1 MSEAKKNKEFIVS
14 YVNSF
19 SSKKKTRQHLEKFVS
34 DEGLIEHIL
43 FFDAA
48 FPEYELIIDEIIAE
62 GNRVIMRARM
72 KGKHE
77 GELNGIPPTHKS
89 ILFPLVV
96 GYEIENQKII
106 SHWLIADQTLLM
118 EQLGII
124 PQPQQS

>member
-48 FPEYELIIDEIIAE
+48 FPEYEFIIDEIIAE

-96 GYEIENQKII
+96 GYEIENGKII